1 MDSTLFIVVLFP
13 DVTSGKMAFTC
24 WKLEKRL
31 LQIFLL
37 VALIIFREY
46 DSIHQQFLTN
56 TNQCENKH

>member
-1 MDSTLFIVVLFP
+1 MDSTLFIMVLLP
-13 DVTSGKMAFTC
+13 DVTSGIMAFTC
-24 WKLEKRL
+24 WKLEKGL